1 MDKQKRLPLKESKLG
16 SAFFMIYFCAFL
28 ASALPD
34 WSWDYGFVNISLG
47 TILYLLIIGSW
58 VRKDNSKQFFSIM
71 SYCVFFTM
79 AFVFSQPIVRLMLIA
94 ESKMWVVLI
103 ILWIGIFI
111 FTTMMKDKIFK
122 SFSNPGKT
130 KASIALHLFM
140 LFLIVI
146 TPILIFVGSFLLQQ
160 FTELNATFVICGIL
174 LYVLSLILLVIL
186 PGFLKKPE
194 DIIVQK

>member
-1 MDKQKRLPLKESKLG
+1 
-16 SAFFMIYFCAFL
+16 MIIQ
-28 ASALPD
+28 
-34 WSWDYGFVNISLG
+34 N
-47 TILYLLIIGSW
+47 
-58 VRKDNSKQFFSIM
+58 
-71 SYCVFFTM
+71 VFFNYELLCIIYDG
-79 AFVFSQPIVRLMLIA
+79 FCFSQPIVRLMLIA

-111 FTTMMKDKIFK
+111 FTTMMKDKIFE
-122 SFSNPGKT
+122 SFSSPGKT

-140 LFLIVI
+140 LFLIIV

-160 FTELNATFVICGIL
+160 FIELDATFVMCGIL
-174 LYVLSLILLVIL
+174 LYVISLVLLVIL